1 MDGSSMQ
8 AISTV
13 PGLGLDHPDTFRLT
27 ELPRPEPGPRDLR
40 VGVEAVG
47 INPIDTKIRQGPLE
61 RGADGE
67 PLPRVLGW
75 DGAGTVEAVG
85 EAVQRFRVGDAVMFA
100 GDITRPGCCA
110 EAVLVDERIVGPKPA
125 GLSMA
130 EAAAL
135 PLPGLTAWEA
145 LFEQLG
151 FDPQGADAGRRLLVI
166 NGAGGVGSV
175 AIPLAK
181 QAGLQVIATASR
193 PASQAWVRQL
203 GADAVLDH
211 SQPLPP
217 QLEALGIPEVDA
229 IANFHATE
237 AHWEAMAELIR
248 PRGSLVA
255 LVSSR
260 TPLDLN
266 WLKAKSVRFCWEFVF
281 TRPQFRTHDMAE
293 QGRILEALAAR
304 VERGQL
310 SSPLRTCLEPIGA
323 ENLRRAHALLEEGHN
338 IGRLIL
344 QGWPD

>member
-1 MDGSSMQ
+1 MQ
-8 AISTV
+8 AITTV
-13 PGLGLDHPDTFRLT
+13 PGLGLDHPGSFRIAS
-27 ELPRPEPGPRDLR
+27 LPRPEPGPRDLR
-40 VGVEAVG
+40 VRVEAVG
-47 INPIDTKIRQGPLE
+47 INPIDTKLRQGPAE

-110 EAVLVDERIVGPKPA
+110 EAVLVDERIVGPKPEN
-125 GLSMA
+125 LSMA

-151 FDPQGADAGRRLLVI
+151 LDPEGADAGRRLLVI
-166 NGAGGVGSV
+166 NGAGGVGSL
-175 AIPLAK
+175 AIPLAR

-211 SQPLPP
+211 SRPLPP
-217 QLEALGIPEVDA
+217 QLAALGIPEVDA

-237 AHWEAMAELIR
+237 AHWDAMAAMIR

-266 WLKAKSVRFCWEFVF
+266 PLKAKSVRFCWEFVF
-281 TRPQFRTHDMAE
+281 TRPQFRTDDMAE
-293 QGRILEALAAR
+293 QGRILELLAER
-304 VERGQL
+304 VERGVL
-310 SSPLRTCLEPIGA
+310 ASPLRTCLESIGA
-323 ENLRRAHALLEEGHN
+323 ESLRRAHARLEEGHN
-338 IGRLIL
+338 IGRIVV
-344 QGWPD
+344 QGWPA